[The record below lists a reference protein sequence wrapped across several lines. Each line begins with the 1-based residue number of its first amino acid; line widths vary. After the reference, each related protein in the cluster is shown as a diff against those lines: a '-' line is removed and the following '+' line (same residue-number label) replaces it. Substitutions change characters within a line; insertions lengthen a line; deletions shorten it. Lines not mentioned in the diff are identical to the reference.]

1 MAAAINPD
9 DIDFQLLP
17 GLDQAEVNN
26 EFNLDGGDGGDG
38 VDENKRGSI
47 RGHDQISDNLAEI
60 EEDDM
65 PNLNV
70 PRKSTKINLRGQV
83 N

>member
-26 EFNLDGGDGGDG
+26 EFNLDGGDGE
-38 VDENKRGSI
+38 DENKRGSI
-47 RGHDQISDNLAEI
+47 RGADMSFDNLAEI